1 MFARS
6 AIHNWGLYA
15 LDSIAAKEMII
26 EYVGERIRQPV
37 AEMREKRYLK
47 NGIGSSYL
55 LGLMKTRLLMPPRKV
70 V

>member
-37 AEMREKRYLK
+37 AEMREKKISEKWDWIQL
-47 NGIGSSYL
+47 
-55 LGLMKTRLLMPPRKV
+55 PF
-70 V
+70 